1 MRDIL
6 HLFFVLLRWSRSVKG
21 SRVKV
26 VVAIISG
33 AIAGFG
39 STGLIAVA
47 NTVLSS
53 KGASRELAVMFFV
66 LCVIV
71 PVCGFI
77 SQAFVVRLSTQA
89 AEDLQM
95 ELSGQALRAPY
106 RFLEEMGAHRLLAA
120 ITDDIPA
127 VTVAIGSL
135 PILVIQLAIMAG
147 CLGYLGWLSVPLLLL
162 VALYMSL
169 GIATYRVPVLKEL
182 EYFRMMR
189 EAHDSFFKALRALT
203 GGTKEL
209 KLNRARRDDFLS
221 LELQPAARELRRFGN
236 KANIVAAGSSQWGQI
251 LFFVF
256 IGLVM
261 FFTPLIVAV
270 NREAMIGYTLTI
282 LFMISPLTLIL
293 SMLPIL
299 GKATVAAR
307 KVENLG
313 LSLAKAPAETPGTSD
328 NDGLWHSVELAG
340 VSHIYR
346 HDGKPG
352 DFCLGPLSLVF
363 KRGELVF
370 LTGGNG
376 SGKTT
381 LAKILMGLYEPEAG
395 QIRIDG
401 KTITAETRDDYRQIF
416 SVVFFDFY
424 LFENLYGLDQQDV
437 ETRAP
442 DYLNQLQLSHKVQ
455 INNGKLSGIE
465 LSQGQRKRLALLA
478 AYLEDRSFYVFDEWA
493 ADQDPVFK
501 QIFYHR
507 ILPELK
513 LRQKTVL
520 VISHD
525 DRYYG
530 VADRLIRL
538 ENGQIEWDG
547 KPQGSDYPK
556 DTQLQSFK

>member
-1 MRDIL
+1 MKDIL
-6 HLFFVLLRWSRSVKG
+6 HLFFVLLRWSKGVRG
-21 SRVKV
+21 SRAKV
-26 VVAIISG
+26 VVAIVTGS
-33 AIAGFG
+33 IAGFG

-47 NTVLSS
+47 NAVLSS
-53 KGASRELAVMFFV
+53 GGASRRMAVVFFA
-66 LCVIV
+66 LCVVV
-71 PVCGFI
+71 PTCGFI

-95 ELSGQALRAPY
+95 ELSGQALTAPY
-106 RFLEEMGAHRLLAA
+106 RFLEEMGAHKLLAA

-135 PILVIQLAIMAG
+135 PILLIQLAIMAG
-147 CLGYLGWLSVPLLLL
+147 CLAYLGWLSGSLLLL
-162 VALYMSL
+162 VMLYMSV
-169 GIATYRVPVLKEL
+169 GIATYRMPVLKEL
-182 EYFRMMR
+182 EYFRLMR
-189 EAHDSFFKALRALT
+189 EAHDLFFKALRALT
-203 GGTKEL
+203 GGAKEL

-221 LELQPAARELRRFGN
+221 LELRPAAGELRRFGN
-236 KANIVAAGSSQWGQI
+236 KANIVAAASSQWGQI
-251 LFFVF
+251 LFFIF

-261 FFTPLIVAV
+261 FFTPLFVAV

-293 SMLPIL
+293 SMLPVL

-313 LSLAKAPAETPGTSD
+313 LSLAKVPAETPGASASD
-328 NDGLWHSVELAG
+328 ERWQRVELAG

-346 HDGKPG
+346 HDGRPG
-352 DFCLGPLSLVF
+352 DFCLGPLDLVF
-363 KRGELVF
+363 ERGELVF

-395 QIRIDG
+395 QIYLDG
-401 KTITAETRDDYRQIF
+401 KTITAENRDDYRQNF

-424 LFENLYGLDQQDV
+424 LFENLYGLDKRDV

-442 DYLNQLQLSHKVQ
+442 DYLNRLQLSHKVQ
-455 INNGKLSGIE
+455 INDGKLSGIE

-513 LRQKTVL
+513 SRQKTVL

-547 KPQGSDYPK
+547 KPQSSDYPR
-556 DTQLQSFK
+556 DTPAPVV